1 MPLLEVLL
9 VLVLVDQ
16 DEVDLPHAV
25 VEEEG
30 VRIVVELHLRRETGL
45 ARQLGRHILVRLLLH
60 NVVHDATE
68 GGGGGGEDRLTAR
81 LRRADLQ
88 RAI

>member
-16 DEVDLPHAV
+16 DEVNLPHAV

-30 VRIVVELHLRRETGL
+30 VRLVVELHLRTETGL
-45 ARQLGRHILVRLLLH
+45 ARQLGRRVLAHLFFH

-68 GGGGGGEDRLTAR
+68 GGGR
-81 LRRADLQ
+81 
-88 RAI
+88 

>member
-30 VRIVVELHLRRETGL
+30 VRLVVELRLRTETGL
-45 ARQLGRHILVRLLLH
+45 ARQLGRRVLVHLLLH

-68 GGGGGGEDRLTAR
+68 GRCGVGRVAKRG
-81 LRRADLQ
+81 
-88 RAI
+88 